1 MKNQLFKIYF
11 RINAF
16 AILTTFFSAVI
27 MMIVLQNLKP
37 RGEELER
44 CYMPFFTEILAT
56 GSALFISFSTV
67 SIFFNLNNKF
77 RQSKSRIALSYFLFP
92 IVMSVIIWFSLFNHE
107 KADIDNILIAMII
120 YLPVWFF
127 IVKEYSNFNTN

>member
-1 MKNQLFKIYF
+1 
-11 RINAF
+11 
-16 AILTTFFSAVI
+16 
-27 MMIVLQNLKP
+27 MIVLQNLKP
-37 RGEELER
+37 RDEELER

>member
-1 MKNQLFKIYF
+1 MKNQLFKIYL
-11 RINAF
+11 RTNAF
-16 AILTTFFSAVI
+16 AILTTFISAVI
-27 MMIVLQNLKP
+27 MMIVLQNSKP

-44 CYMPFFTEILAT
+44 CHMPFFTEILAT
-56 GSALFISFSTV
+56 GSALFISFSNV

-77 RQSKSRIALSYFLFP
+77 RQSKSRIALSYFLLP

-120 YLPVWFF
+120 YFPVWFF
-127 IVKEYSNFNTN
+127 IIKEYSNFKNN